1 MCSCFLQLT
10 LFRQFRTVKAK
21 SLDLELTTV
30 RLCLFN
36 LDGLSSCPRPLSND
50 TVKMASHIYDHYE
63 LMFTCVNKVNLLS
76 FDFQFTSYDHK
87 MYVLIT
93 EVLTCSVHYF
103 PQQRLTVVLALATLV
118 SAFGSSFQYGYNV
131 AVINSPAPV
140 TTAKD
145 KSKNAEGEIETL

>member
-1 MCSCFLQLT
+1 MT
-10 LFRQFRTVKAK
+10 YM
-21 SLDLELTTV
+21 
-30 RLCLFN
+30 N
-36 LDGLSSCPRPLSND
+36 
-50 TVKMASHIYDHYE
+50 HYE
-63 LMFTCVNKVNLLS
+63 LMFMCVNEVNLLS
-76 FDFQFTSYDHK
+76 FDFQFTIYDHK

-140 TTAKD
+140 TTAK
-145 KSKNAEGEIETL
+145 KKKNVKASMTMCLSSVHAAVLQHHLPAALWPTHGEELPHSPLVSLSLHVSAGGLLWLSDGGSSGQ